1 MSIKTCCILFI
12 IILFYASLYP
22 KNKDSFDVDENKAI
36 EQEQVSKTYY
46 DCYKSKQLHLKKT
59 SDSYMIQIPY
69 DGKHSIAI
77 TDAYGKVLSS
87 FTTTDKEEWYDI
99 DKSLPEGT
107 YVIKLK
113 TPEMELFKFVV
124 VI

>member
-1 MSIKTCCILFI
+1 MSVKAISIIFIFILFSSGI
-12 IILFYASLYP
+12 HS
-22 KNKDSFDVDENKAI
+22 KDKESFDVEENEAI
-36 EQEQVSKTYY
+36 EQEPISKTYF

-77 TDAYGKVLSS
+77 SDSYGKVLSS
-87 FTTTDKEEWYDI
+87 FITTDKEEWYNI
-99 DKSLPEGT
+99 DKSLPSGT
-107 YVIKLK
+107 YVVKLK
-113 TPEMELFKFVV
+113 TPEMKLFKFVV